1 MAPERLRPLGVSHSA
16 GRRCRGP
23 AGAAPR
29 GSDLWAEQSQC
40 QLKRVVRL
48 RKTQQLC
55 HDVSARGGEQVME
68 NPRLSKIQVSQAGH
82 RSRAVVRELEAEGTC
97 SAPGRAGP
105 TPSAALRAL
114 RTGVERS
121 PRQTGHEVRTR
132 RVPVPA
138 EP

>member
-1 MAPERLRPLGVSHSA
+1 
-16 GRRCRGP
+16 
-23 AGAAPR
+23 
-29 GSDLWAEQSQC
+29 
-40 QLKRVVRL
+40 
-48 RKTQQLC
+48 
-55 HDVSARGGEQVME
+55 ME

-82 RSRAVVRELEAEGTC
+82 RSRPVVRESEAEGMC
-97 SAPGRAGP
+97 SAPGKSRSHAKH
-105 TPSAALRAL
+105 SAEGL